1 MTHSPLPLLLAF
13 IFHPP
18 PCDQRPPLP
27 LETIS
32 PIPAVNF
39 YPRRQGIQ
47 EKGDRK
53 TRRQENGETTNQGD
67 WESGRQAGSRETAR
81 RQGDRDI
88 RRRTETQE
96 DGREGDNRQRDRKQA
111 TLP

>member
-39 YPRRQGIQ
+39 YPRRPGIQ

-67 WESGRQAGSRETAR
+67 WETGDREKGRAGD
-81 RQGDRDI
+81 RQGD
-88 RRRTETQE
+88 
-96 DGREGDNRQRDRKQA
+96 GRQLGDRV
-111 TLP
+111 TGT